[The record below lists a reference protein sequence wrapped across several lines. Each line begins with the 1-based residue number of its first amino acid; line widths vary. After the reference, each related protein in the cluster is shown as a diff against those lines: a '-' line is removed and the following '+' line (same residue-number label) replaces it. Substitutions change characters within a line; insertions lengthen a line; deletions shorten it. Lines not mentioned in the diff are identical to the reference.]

1 MNINTYLAKQY
12 GPQPCFELV
21 ADVYA
26 SESDAVAVDYKTV
39 NRSIRDM
46 SSAFRIAIY
55 KSAHGFVQTSAPIDM
70 CIVLLGKTDK
80 IGIHHCGI
88 YFAGSVLHAMP
99 GITLYEELTA
109 ITDRFEVVEFWA
121 KPVAAA

>member
-1 MNINTYLAKQY
+1 MININAYLAKQY

-26 SESDAVAVDYKTV
+26 SELNAVAVDYKTV

-46 SSAFRIAIY
+46 SSAFRIAIH
-55 KSAHGFVQTSAPIDM
+55 KSAHGFVQTPAPVDM

-88 YFAGSVLHAMP
+88 YFAGKVLHAMP
-99 GITLYEELTA
+99 GITLYEELSV

-121 KPVAAA
+121 KPA